1 MVVNNAGY
9 ADPKRDADLLHAD
22 LDYFDEV
29 FHVMV
34 RSMMVITQ
42 QAVAWMTANGG
53 GAIVNVASIGGLT
66 GNLTGCYYGICK
78 AGSVNFTRY
87 VATQYGKAGVRC
99 NCVAPGLVLTPAAE
113 RSLTDEYKELFIA
126 HNAVDY
132 AGQSEDIAGVIAF
145 LASDDARYV
154 TGQTVVA
161 DGGCTCHNPTVRDM
175 RAFCGRTDYVQIKE
189 NTVQAK
195 APQTVSI
202 TAGTTQ
208 QPSLSVFT
216 ALYVETGKKNPSSGE
231 TNMTC
236 PITIPVSSPEYS
248 APDKPARTTR
258 PSRIFR

>member
-1 MVVNNAGY
+1 MKRFENKAALVTGAAKGIGFATAERLCAEGASVVVADYDLEGAKKACQTLNDAGGNAVAVYFNAAELESSRDLAAHTLKNFGRIDVVVNNAGY

-126 HNAVDY
+126 
-132 AGQSEDIAGVIAF
+132 QSEDIAGVIAF

-175 RAFCGRTDYVQIKE
+175 RAFAER
-189 NTVQAK
+189 QATFK
-195 APQTVSI
+195 
-202 TAGTTQ
+202 
-208 QPSLSVFT
+208 
-216 ALYVETGKKNPSSGE
+216 
-231 TNMTC
+231 
-236 PITIPVSSPEYS
+236 
-248 APDKPARTTR
+248 
-258 PSRIFR
+258 

>member
-1 MVVNNAGY
+1 MKRFENKVALVTGAAKGIGFATAERLCAEGASVVVADYDLEGAKKACQTLNDAGGNAVAVYFNAAELESSRDLAAHTLKNFGRIDVVVNNAGY

-78 AGSVNFTRY
+78 AGSVNFTR
-87 VATQYGKAGVRC
+87 
-99 NCVAPGLVLTPAAE
+99 
-113 RSLTDEYKELFIA
+113 FIA

-132 AGQSEDIAGVIAF
+132 AGQPEDIAGVIAF

-175 RAFCGRTDYVQIKE
+175 RAFAEG
-189 NTVQAK
+189 QATFK
-195 APQTVSI
+195 
-202 TAGTTQ
+202 
-208 QPSLSVFT
+208 
-216 ALYVETGKKNPSSGE
+216 
-231 TNMTC
+231 
-236 PITIPVSSPEYS
+236 
-248 APDKPARTTR
+248 
-258 PSRIFR
+258 